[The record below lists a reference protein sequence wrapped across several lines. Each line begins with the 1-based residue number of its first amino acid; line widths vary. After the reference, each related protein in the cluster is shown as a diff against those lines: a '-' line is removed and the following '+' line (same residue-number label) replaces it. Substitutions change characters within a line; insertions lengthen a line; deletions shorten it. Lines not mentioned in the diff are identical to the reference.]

1 MELPTLL
8 AALAAFLP
16 LAYGAPVEQADV
28 VLSPLVLSALERD
41 MGLDKAEANARVKF
55 DSEAGEII
63 KELRSAL
70 KESFVSA
77 WVEDGKVINVATS
90 SEADASKV
98 EKAGAT
104 HKVVKADLSKLQK
117 AKKAMDDRSKQVRT
131 TSDSEPGIALYYVDA
146 VTNKLII
153 DALPHG
159 VDEAEAMAKDVGLSE
174 SEFKVRQVDELMK
187 PVTLLGGGGY
197 AINRAAACSVGFNV
211 GGGFVSAGHCG
222 RAGDS
227 VTYLDGVP
235 VGTFQRSDFPSLD
248 MSYIS
253 TLPSVQGPG
262 YVGAYGVQGDQ
273 AVRGSN
279 SAPVGAGVC
288 RSGTTTG
295 WRCGSIQGYDV
306 TVNYSQGSVFGLVLS
321 NACAQ
326 PGDSGGSF
334 ISGDQAQGVTSG
346 AGGDCTSGGTT
357 VYQPINPIL
366 QRYGL
371 GLTLG

>member
-1 MELPTLL
+1 MELPILL

-16 LAYGAPVEQADV
+16 LAYGAPVEQADI

-41 MGLDKAEANARVKF
+41 MGLDAAEATARF
-55 DSEAGEII
+55 TFESEAGDVIE
-63 KELRSAL
+63 ELRSAL
-70 KESFVSA
+70 GESFVSA

-90 SEADASKV
+90 NEADAAKV

-104 HKVVKADLSKLQK
+104 HKVVKTDLSKLQK
-117 AKKAMDDRSKQVRT
+117 AKKALDELFKQPRA
-131 TSDSEPGIALYYVDA
+131 SRNSESGIALYYVDV

-153 DALPHG
+153 DALPQSI
-159 VDEAEAMAKDVGLSE
+159 DEAEALAEDVGLSE
-174 SEFKVRQVDELMK
+174 SEFEVRQVDELLK

-197 AINRAAACSVGFNV
+197 AINRASACSVGFNV
-211 GGGFVSAGHCG
+211 RGGFVSAGHCG

-227 VTYLDGVP
+227 VTYLDGTP
-235 VGTFQRSDFPSLD
+235 AGTFQRSDFPSLD

-262 YVGAYGVQGDQ
+262 YVGAYGIQGDQ
-273 AVRGSN
+273 AVRGSGT
-279 SAPVGAGVC
+279 AAVGAGVC

-295 WRCGSIQGYDV
+295 WRCGAIQAYDV
-306 TVNYSQGSVFGLVLS
+306 TVNYSQGPVFGMVLS
-321 NACAQ
+321 SACAQ

-346 AGGDCTSGGTT
+346 AGGDCASGGNS
-357 VYQPINPIL
+357 VYQPLNPIL

-371 GLTLG
+371 SLTTA